1 MTDSAEFA
9 LRGPRLTLRVP
20 TAADAPALYGLASD
34 PEVTRWFSWGPYAEP
49 AEAEAYLARLPA
61 QRERGTQL
69 DLIQVDAQHGPIG
82 ITGLSEFSY
91 RDRRAM
97 VGTWFAQRAWGSGAN
112 TESKALMAHLAFE
125 ILGLARLGAYANV
138 ENGRSQRALEKT
150 GFVKEGILRA
160 WHRHGDEQLDVA
172 VYGLLPGEWKNGPL
186 GEVPVT
192 VDGEVP
198 STFLS
203 LLAAR
208 T

>member
-1 MTDSAEFA
+1 MPEDAFFA

-20 TAADAPALYGLASD
+20 TASDAAALYGLASD

-69 DLIQVDAQHGPIG
+69 DLLQVDAEHGPIG

-97 VGTWFAQRAWGSGAN
+97 VGTWFAQRAWGTGAN

-125 ILGLARLGAYANV
+125 LLGLARLGAYANV
-138 ENGRSQRALEKT
+138 ANGRSQAALEKT
-150 GFVKEGILRA
+150 GFRKEGVLRA
-160 WHRHGDEQLDVA
+160 WHRHGGQQLDVA
-172 VYGLLPGEWKNGPL
+172 VYGMLPEEWRSGPL
-186 GEVPVT
+186 AEVPIE

-198 STFLS
+198 STFTD